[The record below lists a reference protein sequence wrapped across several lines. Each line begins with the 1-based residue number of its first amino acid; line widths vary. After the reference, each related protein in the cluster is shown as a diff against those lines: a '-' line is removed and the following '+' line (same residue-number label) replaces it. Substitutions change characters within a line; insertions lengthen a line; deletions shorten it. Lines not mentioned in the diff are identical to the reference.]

1 MSTGRA
7 VVKNGDMP
15 IEMQQHALTCARDA
29 MSEFR
34 IEKDIAIYIKTE
46 FDKMYKPTWHCI
58 VGSSYGSYVSHESK
72 HFINFC
78 LGEVGILLF
87 KSG

>member
-15 IEMQQHALTCARDA
+15 IEMQQHALACARDA
-29 MSEFR
+29 MSEFC
-34 IEKDIAIYIKTE
+34 IEKDIAIYIKKK
-46 FDKMYKPTWHCI
+46 FDETYNPTWHCI
-58 VGSSYGSYVSHESK
+58 VGRSYGSYVSYESK
-72 HFINFC
+72 HFIYFY
-78 LGEVGILLF
+78 LGELGILLF